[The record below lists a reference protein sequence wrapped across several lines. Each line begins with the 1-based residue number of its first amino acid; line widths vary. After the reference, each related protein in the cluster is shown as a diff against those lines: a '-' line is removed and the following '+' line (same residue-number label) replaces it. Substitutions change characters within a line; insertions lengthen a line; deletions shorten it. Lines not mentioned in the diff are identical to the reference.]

1 MDVITMEATAYKE
14 LIRKI
19 EKIADYVF
27 KKESKPN
34 EEEEIWLDNQEV
46 ANLLR
51 ISTKTLQRLRKE
63 NLISYSMLRGRCRY
77 KLSEIER
84 EPMNNSHGNSHCMYN
99 GFIMNDLYDNGK
111 KNALTYT
118 LMPSL
123 RFEVDFHIICLLS
136 AIYSF
141 L

>member
-84 EPMNNSHGNSHCMYN
+84 GLTEKIIVCDPHTLDEFRRNFLFNGNY
-99 GFIMNDLYDNGK
+99 
-111 KNALTYT
+111 
-118 LMPSL
+118 
-123 RFEVDFHIICLLS
+123 E
-136 AIYSF
+136 
-141 L
+141 

>member
-84 EPMNNSHGNSHCMYN
+84 GLNEKIIVWDPHTLDGFRRNLLFNGNY
-99 GFIMNDLYDNGK
+99 
-111 KNALTYT
+111 A
-118 LMPSL
+118 
-123 RFEVDFHIICLLS
+123 
-136 AIYSF
+136 
-141 L
+141 

>member
-46 ANLLR
+46 P
-51 ISTKTLQRLRKE
+51 TC
-63 NLISYSMLRGRCRY
+63 Y
-77 KLSEIER
+77 
-84 EPMNNSHGNSHCMYN
+84 
-99 GFIMNDLYDNGK
+99 
-111 KNALTYT
+111 
-118 LMPSL
+118 
-123 RFEVDFHIICLLS
+123 V
-136 AIYSF
+136 
-141 L
+141 

>member
-77 KLSEIER
+77 KLSERER
-84 EPMNNSHGNSHCMYN
+84 GLNEKIIDCDPHTLDEFRRNFLFNGNY
-99 GFIMNDLYDNGK
+99 
-111 KNALTYT
+111 
-118 LMPSL
+118 
-123 RFEVDFHIICLLS
+123 E
-136 AIYSF
+136 
-141 L
+141 

>member
-84 EPMNNSHGNSHCMYN
+84 GLNEKIIVCDPHTLDGFRRNFLFNGNYEED
-99 GFIMNDLYDNGK
+99 FITQHTN
-111 KNALTYT
+111 
-118 LMPSL
+118 
-123 RFEVDFHIICLLS
+123 RRC
-136 AIYSF
+136 
-141 L
+141 

>member
-84 EPMNNSHGNSHCMYN
+84 GLNEKIIACDPHTLDEFRRNFLFNGNY
-99 GFIMNDLYDNGK
+99 
-111 KNALTYT
+111 
-118 LMPSL
+118 
-123 RFEVDFHIICLLS
+123 E
-136 AIYSF
+136 
-141 L
+141 

>member
-51 ISTKTLQRLRKE
+51 I
-63 NLISYSMLRGRCRY
+63 
-77 KLSEIER
+77 EIER
-84 EPMNNSHGNSHCMYN
+84 GLNEKIIVCDPHTLDEFRRNFLFNGNY
-99 GFIMNDLYDNGK
+99 
-111 KNALTYT
+111 
-118 LMPSL
+118 
-123 RFEVDFHIICLLS
+123 E
-136 AIYSF
+136 
-141 L
+141 

>member
-84 EPMNNSHGNSHCMYN
+84 INEKIIVCDPHTLDEFRRNFLFNGNY
-99 GFIMNDLYDNGK
+99 
-111 KNALTYT
+111 
-118 LMPSL
+118 
-123 RFEVDFHIICLLS
+123 E
-136 AIYSF
+136 
-141 L
+141 

>member
-19 EKIADYVF
+19 EKIADIVF
-27 KKESKPN
+27 KKERKPN
-34 EEEEIWLDNQEV
+34 EEEEIWVDNQEV

-77 KLSEIER
+77 KLSEIESGLYENFIVCDPHSLDECR
-84 EPMNNSHGNSHCMYN
+84 RYFLFNGNY
-99 GFIMNDLYDNGK
+99 
-111 KNALTYT
+111 
-118 LMPSL
+118 
-123 RFEVDFHIICLLS
+123 E
-136 AIYSF
+136 
-141 L
+141 

>member
-84 EPMNNSHGNSHCMYN
+84 GLNEKIIVCDSHTLDEFRRNFLFNGNY
-99 GFIMNDLYDNGK
+99 
-111 KNALTYT
+111 
-118 LMPSL
+118 
-123 RFEVDFHIICLLS
+123 E
-136 AIYSF
+136 
-141 L
+141 